1 MGRGG
6 RDKRK
11 DHDVHKLVVFGAQD
25 VGKTTMTVVFVTGHF
40 MTGHDPTVE
49 DNYCR
54 DIEIDNEK
62 VRLDILDT
70 ADDEYSAQRREE
82 YVREAKGF
90 MIVYAIF
97 DRASFEQVEVFH
109 RDLLQAKGS
118 ADFPVVICGNQCDLE
133 EQRVVSKA
141 EGEEL
146 AERLKA
152 KFFETSALTGL
163 HIEDAFLTVVREGRQ
178 SSASA
183 SRASDEKKRGK
194 ECVLL

>member
-1 MGRGG
+1 MGRGR
-6 RDKRK
+6 RDKKK
-11 DHDVHKLVVFGAQD
+11 DLDVHKLVVFGAQS

-40 MTGHDPTVE
+40 VAGHDPTVE

-54 DIEIDNEK
+54 DMEIDNKK

-70 ADDEYSAQRREE
+70 ADDEYFAQRREE

-90 MIVYAIF
+90 LIVYAIF

-109 RDLLQAKGS
+109 RDLLRAKGS
-118 ADFPVVICGNQCDLE
+118 VDFPVVICGNQCDLE
-133 EQRVVSKA
+133 DQRVVSKA
-141 EGEEL
+141 EGQEL

-152 KFFETSALTGL
+152 KFFETSALTSL
-163 HIEDAFLTVVREGRQ
+163 HIEDAFLTVVRDGRQ

-183 SRASDEKKRGK
+183 AQASEERHRGK